1 MHFFYDYTF
10 ALNIICEEEE
20 GIIGMRMK
28 KKVLK
33 SDPLMRESS
42 LRIWNSISFYDYVF
56 NTQYKCHS
64 LTKGFK
70 GVVYLQAFENEYNN
84 GKQSFTTGSGV

>member
-1 MHFFYDYTF
+1 
-10 ALNIICEEEE
+10 
-20 GIIGMRMK
+20 
-28 KKVLK
+28 
-33 SDPLMRESS
+33 
-42 LRIWNSISFYDYVF
+42 VF

-84 GKQSFTTGSGV
+84 RKQSFTTGSGVKFVAGITKVGSSRLFT